1 MTMGLFGTARLWA
14 VFAAAFAAAGFC
26 LGPLER
32 AAGRPAPASESG
44 EAVRAAVGAGAVF
57 EVLGG
62 YASLAA
68 DFAWIKGYVDWTRKD
83 IPACTA
89 SMELAVALDPH
100 MKQFWRDAAA
110 IVAFDYPHW
119 KAPGRP
125 ADGDSGE
132 ELRRLKARYGRAGI
146 KFADRGL
153 KIFPGDDGLLIQKA
167 AIAMSN
173 LDDYGTAEECYAE
186 MAAKKDAPVYVLRR
200 YAALLMRNGK
210 FAEAVKTME
219 RMDPEI
225 PDDSPL
231 KSVVRR
237 QLEEARR
244 LMEKSKL

>member
-1 MTMGLFGTARLWA
+1 MGLLDTARLWA
-14 VFAAAFAAAGFC
+14 VFAAVFAVAGFC
-26 LGPLER
+26 LEPLER
-32 AAGRPAPASESG
+32 AAGRPMPLSESP
-44 EAVRAAVGAGAVF
+44 ETVRAAVGAGAVF

-119 KAPGRP
+119 KLAG
-125 ADGDSGE
+125 GGNGGE
-132 ELRRLKARYGRAGI
+132 TAEALRLLKIRYGRDGI

-153 KIFPGDDGLLIQKA
+153 KIFPDDESLLIQKA
-167 AIAMSN
+167 SIAMAN
-173 LDDYGTAEECYAE
+173 LDDYATAEECYAK
-186 MAAKKDAPVYVLRR
+186 MAAKKDAPVYILRR

-210 FAEAVKTME
+210 FAEAVKAME

-225 PDDSPL
+225 PEDSPL
-231 KSVVRR
+231 KATVRR
-237 QLEEARR
+237 QLKEARR

>member
-1 MTMGLFGTARLWA
+1 
-14 VFAAAFAAAGFC
+14 
-26 LGPLER
+26 
-32 AAGRPAPASESG
+32 
-44 EAVRAAVGAGAVF
+44 
-57 EVLGG
+57 
-62 YASLAA
+62 
-68 DFAWIKGYVDWTRKD
+68 
-83 IPACTA
+83 
-89 SMELAVALDPH
+89 
-100 MKQFWRDAAA
+100 
-110 IVAFDYPHW
+110 
-119 KAPGRP
+119 
-125 ADGDSGE
+125 
-132 ELRRLKARYGRAGI
+132 
-146 KFADRGL
+146 
-153 KIFPGDDGLLIQKA
+153 
-167 AIAMSN
+167 MSN